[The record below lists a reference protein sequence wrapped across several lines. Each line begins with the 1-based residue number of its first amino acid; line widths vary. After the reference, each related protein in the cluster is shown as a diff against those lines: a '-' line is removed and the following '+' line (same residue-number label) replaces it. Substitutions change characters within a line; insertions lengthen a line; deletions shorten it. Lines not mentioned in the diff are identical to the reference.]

1 MMELMTLKLDSAYK
15 PVGIVSWRDAL
26 VLVISEKAYAV
37 ELYETYVRS
46 ARQIFQ
52 LPSVIALKRFVNV
65 DFLRPVCSRK
75 NIILRDENICQYCAQ
90 EFATDDLTMDH
101 IVPRAQGGE
110 KSWKNIV
117 ASCKPCNQKKGNRT
131 PEQAGMKLLKE
142 PKPLTGPGMLKR
154 RSDNLQEDWKNYLD
168 IYSPIH

>member
-26 VLVISEKAYAV
+26 VLVITEKAYAV

-65 DFLRPVCSRK
+65 SFLRPVCSRK
-75 NIILRDENICQYCAQ
+75 NIILRDGNVCQYCGGD
-90 EFATDDLTMDH
+90 FHTDDLTMDH
-101 IVPRAQGGE
+101 IIPKSQGGE

-142 PKPLTGPGMLKR
+142 PKPLTGPGMLQKR
-154 RSDNLQEDWKNYLD
+154 SENLHSHWKDYLD
-168 IYSPIH
+168 NCSKT

>member
-26 VLVISEKAYAV
+26 VLIITEKAYAV
-37 ELYETYVRS
+37 EVYETYVRS
-46 ARQIFQ
+46 AREIFQ

-75 NIILRDENICQYCAQ
+75 NIILRDGNICLYCGGD
-90 EFATDDLTMDH
+90 FHTDDLTMDH
-101 IVPRAQGGE
+101 VVPKSQGGV
-110 KSWKNIV
+110 KSWENIV

-131 PEQAGMKLLKE
+131 PEKAGMRLLKE
-142 PKPLTGPGMLKR
+142 PRPLTGPGMLKK
-154 RSDNLQEDWKNYLD
+154 RSDNLHSHWRDYLD
-168 IYSPIH
+168 NYSKT

>member
-26 VLVISEKAYAV
+26 VLVITEKAYAV

-52 LPSVIALKRFVNV
+52 LPSVIALKKFVSV

-75 NIILRDENICQYCAQ
+75 NIILRDGNICQYCGGD
-90 EFATDDLTMDH
+90 FHTDDLTMDH
-101 IVPRAQGGE
+101 IIPKSQGGE

-131 PEQAGMKLLKE
+131 PEQSGMKLLKE
-142 PKPLTGPGMLKR
+142 PKPLTGTGMLRR
-154 RSDNLQEDWKNYLD
+154 RSENLHSHWKDYLD
-168 IYSPIH
+168 SYSKT

>member
-101 IVPRAQGGE
+101 IVPRAKGGE
-110 KSWKNIV
+110 KSWENIV

-142 PKPLTGPGMLKR
+142 PKPLTGPGMLQR
-154 RSDNLQEDWKNYLD
+154 RSENLHSHWRDYLD
-168 IYSPIH
+168 IYSKA